1 VRRILIECLAALI
14 PASLVVAIGRA
25 EDGPK
30 PEPGK
35 GASASNPSRRID
47 LELAKSWKAHGL
59 VPSRLATDEEFIRR
73 VTLDIL
79 GRIATPEEIRRF
91 QSDPALVRRTRLI
104 ERLLASGDYAKNWAV
119 LWTNWLITRTGPA
132 AYHEAL
138 RKWLENELARTDS
151 SHERMVRELL
161 TAGGRSDRNGAV
173 NYLLMNL
180 GEPLGRPKGT
190 RHEEHN
196 QQYNM
201 VPATAR
207 TVQLF
212 LGVRLQCTQC
222 HDDLLHEEWKQEQY
236 WGMNAFL
243 RQVER
248 RGPPLMN
255 GRPMAAPDAELVDNP
270 DQNGDG
276 LVRYEKRNGST
287 LSIGPTYLDGRRPAT
302 PGRSWREELARLV
315 IQDDRFA
322 KAYVNRVWAHF
333 FGRGLNAPAAPDDLC
348 ESMPVNYPELLN
360 ELAGDFRASG
370 TNPRSLVRWICN
382 SQAYQLSSAANA
394 SNAKS
399 DAEPYFCRMNLKVL
413 SPEQLFESLMVVTQL
428 GETETD
434 VKRAKLRDAWMRNLI
449 VNFGDDEGNEATFN
463 GTVVQA
469 LLLMNGQEINATLAN
484 TREGPL
490 IDALSRRGATV
501 RSVMEALFIRI
512 LNRWPTA
519 IEYREI
525 PVKMS
530 LHAIEPTVLAPWQD
544 LAWALVN
551 SNEFMLNH

>member
-1 VRRILIECLAALI
+1 VFIECLGALI
-14 PASLVVAIGRA
+14 LAWGFGDIAGA
-25 EDGPK
+25 EDGRK
-30 PEPGK
+30 PATGK
-35 GASASNPSRRID
+35 AASASNPSRRID
-47 LELAKSWKAHGL
+47 EELAKSWQAHGL
-59 VPSRLATDEEFIRR
+59 KPSRLATDEEFIRR
-73 VTLDIL
+73 ATLDII

-91 QSDPALVRRTRLI
+91 QNDPALVRRARLI
-104 ERLLASGDYAKNWAV
+104 ERLLASGEYAKNWAV
-119 LWTNWLITRTGPA
+119 MWTNWLMTRTGPA
-132 AYHEAL
+132 AYHDEL
-138 RKWLENELARTDS
+138 RKWLESELERTDS
-151 SHERMVRELL
+151 SHERMVSKLL
-161 TAGGRSDRNGAV
+161 TARGRTDHNGAV
-173 NYLLMNL
+173 NYLLANL
-180 GEPLGRPKGT
+180 GEPLGRPKSAG
-190 RHEEHN
+190 HE
-196 QQYNM
+196 QYNM

-248 RGPPLMN
+248 RGPPLIN
-255 GRPMAAPDAELVDNP
+255 RRPMMAAPEVELLDNA
-270 DQNGDG
+270 DFNREE
-276 LVRYEKRNGST
+276 LVRYEKRNGT
-287 LSIGPTYLDGRRPAT
+287 ALSIGPTYLDGSRPAT
-302 PGRSWREELARLV
+302 AGAFLRDELARLIV
-315 IQDDRFA
+315 QDDRFA
-322 KAYVNRVWAHF
+322 RAYVNRVWAHF

-348 ESMPVNYPELLN
+348 ESMPVNYPGLLD
-360 ELAGDFRASG
+360 ELAGDFRQSG

-382 SQAYQLSSAANA
+382 SQAYHLSSAANA
-394 SNAKS
+394 CNARS
-399 DAEPYFCRMNLKVL
+399 DAEPYFCRMSLKVL

-469 LLLMNGQEINATLAN
+469 LLLMNGQQLNATLAN

-490 IDALSRRGATV
+490 IEALSRRGASV
-501 RSVMEALFIRI
+501 RSVMEELFIRI
-512 LNRWPTA
+512 LNRRPTA
-519 IEYREI
+519 IEYRDI

-530 LHAIEPTVLAPWQD
+530 LHAVEPTVLAPWQD